1 MLLTKASARTA
12 KSCGPDIPTLISS
25 PRVDD
30 LAGDGDKKPGLRGEH
45 EGNRKTIVREMPG
58 LFRCTC
64 GDFACVLLLPAREAA
79 GALVRP
85 AFPAPSLK
93 EGRRFAEPGPRN
105 RAAGRRR
112 CASSRGA
119 TRRSDPEMPE
129 LNERSGLLRGAC
141 HRARVRA
148 TRWLAM
154 TDAGYLTS
162 EPDQRP
168 DFSNGMLF
176 GSRGGGICRK

>member
-93 EGRRFAEPGPRN
+93 EGRRFAQPGPRN
-105 RAAGRRR
+105 RAAGRKG
-112 CASSRGA
+112 CVCEASLPLSFRGA
-119 TRRSDPEMPE
+119 SIESEPGIR
-129 LNERSGLLRGAC
+129 
-141 HRARVRA
+141 RVR
-148 TRWLAM
+148 
-154 TDAGYLTS
+154 G
-162 EPDQRP
+162 
-168 DFSNGMLF
+168 
-176 GSRGGGICRK
+176 